1 MSDIYEV
8 FKQNGPPNVTYV
20 KRDGGRDEQRL
31 SEALDRPGMICLLT
45 GISKTGKTT
54 LRAKVAEL
62 RQLESIVIRCEP
74 AATPLDLWLRALES
88 VNFERVVERKR
99 GNGRDTKIGGEVQA
113 ELGWR
118 WLAKIT
124 PKLVANFSSTDS
136 ENETRAKILAD
147 PSPDHLLPVLKRLA
161 VLLVF
166 EDFHYLKPEVQ
177 ADVSKQLKAFVDA
190 EVSVIIVGTTH
201 RAHDLLM
208 ANPDLSGRVSHIQ
221 LENWSTADL
230 QKIVT
235 QGFEYLRIDFPPAY
249 AELIADES
257 VGLPIITQS
266 VCLKLVVAQ
275 KRINGSLVPRN
286 IQFTKQHVFDAFHE
300 VVMETYHVEF
310 SQMHDR
316 WRRGTADQLIQR
328 PSYELLLWV
337 FVLDPIKFSLAT
349 IELFK
354 RLDQLTKK
362 FPKFSPEIPSSQTL
376 MGLLTT
382 LEAFQ
387 MGLRRRPLLEW
398 NSDHEQL
405 YMLEPTFLFY
415 LRWETVHDAVPTTHD
430 ILAEVFH
437 KLGTNRNFE

>member
-1 MSDIYEV
+1 MANIYEV
-8 FKQNGPPNVTYV
+8 FKQNGLPNVTYV
-20 KRDGGRDEQRL
+20 KRDGGLDEERL

-54 LRAKVAEL
+54 LRAKVAES

-74 AATPLDLWLRALES
+74 ASTPLDLWRRALES
-88 VNFERVVERKR
+88 VNFERVVERQR
-99 GNGRDTKIGGEVQA
+99 TNGTDTKIVGEVQA
-113 ELGWR
+113 EFGWR

-124 PKLVANFSSTDS
+124 PKLVANFSSSDS
-136 ENETRAKILAD
+136 EHVTKAKILAD

-177 ADVSKQLKAFVDA
+177 ADVSKQLKTFVDA
-190 EVSVIIVGTTH
+190 EVSVVIVGTTH
-201 RAHDLLM
+201 RARDLLM

-235 QGFEYLRIDFPPAY
+235 QGFDHLRIDFPPAY
-249 AELIADES
+249 AELIASES

-275 KRINGSLVPRN
+275 KRINGNILPKN
-286 IQFTKQHVFDAFHE
+286 IQFTKQNVFDAFHD
-300 VVMETYHVEF
+300 VVMETYNVEF

-316 WRRGTADQLIQR
+316 WRRGTTDQLIHA
-328 PSYELLLWV
+328 PSYYELLLWI
-337 FVLDPIKFSLAT
+337 FVLDPIKFSLT
-349 IELFK
+349 KEELYK
-354 RLDQLTKK
+354 RLGQLTK
-362 FPKFSPEIPSSQTL
+362 FPKFSLEIPSSHTL
-376 MGLLTT
+376 TDLLTT

-387 MGLRRRPLLEW
+387 MGLKRRALLEW
-398 NSDHEQL
+398 SSDDEQL

-415 LRWETVHDAVPTTHD
+415 LRWETMHDAVPTTHD

-437 KLGTNRNFE
+437 KLGTVRNFE